1 MARGGPL
8 GDIKRYCFP
17 EDVRCRNAER
27 TREKSWRREVKRGR
41 DESNFRAKR
50 SRVHGKNIIRGMAL
64 SFSRDNATEK
74 VWDDGGEGRKGED
87 TSYRGAWS
95 VRSRPRE
102 DPYPDLENTKSLSRS
117 RVSPSALER
126 DCDPCLSRSYK
137 IFLPTRLFLS
147 FN

>member
-74 VWDDGGEGRKGED
+74 VWDDGGEGRKGEEGG
-87 TSYRGAWS
+87 Y
-95 VRSRPRE
+95 
-102 DPYPDLENTKSLSRS
+102 KLSRS
-117 RVSPSALER
+117 LER
-126 DCDPCLSRSYK
+126 SIEAARRSVSGFREYEKFKSLPCFAIGLGTGLRSVSIAK
-137 IFLPTRLFLS
+137 L
-147 FN
+147 